1 VSSASVIV
9 VELDDVCARRHPRF
23 PNLYVAV
30 CLGSIDDRFK
40 VLLRGRGPSWIR
52 GRIQILRTD
61 LSINY
66 EFKDLVDAKEARMQL
81 ERQLQAQ
88 GFTVNRN
95 TDVWTVYVIEL
106 DTAATKDPGL
116 GFVYVGETK
125 RDPHERFLQHIN
137 KASNSRTRLYS
148 AVVAKHG
155 QRLRMDL
162 APTEKYFDRESS
174 KRAEADWAE
183 HLRNLGYTVKGGH

>member
-1 VSSASVIV
+1 MSAASVIV
-9 VELDDVCARRHPRF
+9 VELDDVCTRRHPSF

-30 CLGSIDDRFK
+30 CLGSIDDRFEL
-40 VLLRGRGPSWIR
+40 LLRGRGPSWIR
-52 GRIQILRTD
+52 GRKQILRTD
-61 LSINY
+61 LSINC
-66 EFKDLVDAKEARMQL
+66 EFKDPADAKDARKHLEKQL
-81 ERQLQAQ
+81 RAQ

-106 DTAATKDPGL
+106 DAAAIKNPGL
-116 GFVYVGETK
+116 GYVYVGETR

-148 AVVAKHG
+148 TVVAKHG

-162 APTEKYFDRESS
+162 APTNKYFDRESS

-183 HLRNLGYTVKGGH
+183 HLRSLGYTVKGGH